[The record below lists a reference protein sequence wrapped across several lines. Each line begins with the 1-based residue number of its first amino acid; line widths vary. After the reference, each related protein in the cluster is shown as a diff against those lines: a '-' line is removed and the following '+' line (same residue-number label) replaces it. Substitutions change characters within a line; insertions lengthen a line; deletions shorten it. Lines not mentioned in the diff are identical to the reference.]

1 MIRISSD
8 NDGPKAS
15 NTAEHESVSVSSKVP
30 SRSKMTAEI
39 LGVGGGE
46 GFAGWSASSNDVP
59 AADLL
64 PLGGMI
70 LLFEIYPWCVD
81 LLVRKERLITRGV
94 QGSITMA
101 LRSICVL

>member
-30 SRSKMTAEI
+30 SRSKMTADIFGAEKW
-39 LGVGGGE
+39 
-46 GFAGWSASSNDVP
+46 APSNDAP

-64 PLGGMI
+64 PLGGI
-70 LLFEIYPWCVD
+70 LLFEIYPCCVD
-81 LLVRKERLITRGV
+81 LLVMKERLITRGV

-101 LRSICVL
+101 LRSMCVL